1 MPYRRKTCGIFQC
14 FSIGKST
21 CAANSKGVMAVDR
34 KTIIKTDKLSKSF
47 SVSGKQYHIIKN
59 LDLEIYEGDFTVIM
73 GSSGAGKST
82 LLYALS
88 GMDKPSLG
96 SIEYAGKEITGMN
109 DDQLAVFRRKHCG
122 FVFQQVHLVDSMS
135 IMDNAISTG
144 MLIGQKQKDLK
155 KKATELFERVGISEE
170 MTGKFPAQ
178 VSGGEA
184 QRAAMVRA
192 VINDPDVVFADEPT
206 GALNSAGVEAV
217 LNVLTDINNEGQ
229 SVVMVTHDIKSAR
242 RANRILYLEDG
253 GIKGECNPGKY
264 VSGDKKRHEMIRGF
278 LEEMGW

>member
-1 MPYRRKTCGIFQC
+1 MNDK
-14 FSIGKST
+14 K
-21 CAANSKGVMAVDR
+21 V
-34 KTIIKTDKLSKSF
+34 IIKTEKLSKSF
-47 SVSGKQYHIIKN
+47 SVGGEQQHIIKN
-59 LDLEIYEGDFTVIM
+59 LDMEIYEGDFTVIM

-88 GMDKPSLG
+88 GMDKPTLG
-96 SIEYAGKEITGMN
+96 MIEYAGKDITKMN

-122 FVFQQVHLVDSMS
+122 FIFQQVHLVDSMS

-144 MLIGQKQKDLK
+144 MLTGQKQKNLK
-155 KKATELFERVGISEE
+155 KKADELFERVGLSEDLR
-170 MTGKFPAQ
+170 GKFPSQ
-178 VSGGEA
+178 LSGGEA

-206 GALNSAGVEAV
+206 GALNSAGVKSV
-217 LNVLTDINNEGQ
+217 LDVLTEINRTGQ

-242 RANRILYLEDG
+242 RANRIIYLQDG
-253 GIKGECNPGKY
+253 GIIGECDLGEY
-264 VSGDKKRHEMIRGF
+264 VSGDKERHEKIRKF

>member
-1 MPYRRKTCGIFQC
+1 MEVPGVTSENSRK
-14 FSIGKST
+14 
-21 CAANSKGVMAVDR
+21 V
-34 KTIIKTDKLSKSF
+34 IIRTDKLSKSF
-47 SVSGKQYHIIKN
+47 SIGGKQKHIIKN

-96 SIEYAGKEITGMN
+96 SIKYAGEEITKMN

-122 FVFQQVHLVDSMS
+122 FIFQQIHLIDSMS

-144 MLIGQKQKDLK
+144 MLTGQKQKALK
-155 KKATELFERVGISEE
+155 GKAMELFERVGIPED
-170 MTGKFPAQ
+170 MTRKFPAQ
-178 VSGGEA
+178 LSGGEA

-206 GALNSAGVEAV
+206 GALNSAGVTAV
-217 LNVLTDINNEGQ
+217 LDVLTDINRAGQ

-242 RANRILYLEDG
+242 RATRVIYLQDG
-253 GIKGECNPGKY
+253 GILGECRLGQY
-264 VSGDKKRHEMIRGF
+264 VTGDKARHEKLRSF
-278 LEEMGW
+278 LGEMGW

>member
-1 MPYRRKTCGIFQC
+1 MPYRRKTCGIFRC

-170 MTGKFPAQ
+170 MTDKFPAQ

>member
-1 MPYRRKTCGIFQC
+1 MEDK
-14 FSIGKST
+14 K
-21 CAANSKGVMAVDR
+21 V
-34 KTIIKTDKLSKSF
+34 IIKTDKLSKSF
-47 SVSGKQYHIIKN
+47 SVGGKQQHIIKN
-59 LDLEIYEGDFTVIM
+59 LDMEIYEGDFTVIM

-96 SIEYAGKEITGMN
+96 KIDYFGQEITNMK
-109 DDQLAVFRRKHCG
+109 DDKLAVFRRKHCG
-122 FVFQQVHLVDSMS
+122 FVFQQIHLVDSMS

-144 MLIGQKQKDLK
+144 MLTGQKQKDLK
-155 KKATELFERVGISEE
+155 KKAGKLFERVGIGEGLTE
-170 MTGKFPAQ
+170 KFPSQ
-178 VSGGEA
+178 LSGGEA

-206 GALNSAGVEAV
+206 GALNSAGVKAV
-217 LNVLTDINNEGQ
+217 LDVLTDINNSGQ

-242 RANRILYLEDG
+242 RANRIIYLQDG
-253 GIKGECNPGKY
+253 GIMGECRLGKY
-264 VSGDKKRHEMIRGF
+264 VSGDKERHEKLRRF

>member
-1 MPYRRKTCGIFQC
+1 VTSENSRK
-14 FSIGKST
+14 
-21 CAANSKGVMAVDR
+21 V
-34 KTIIKTDKLSKSF
+34 IIRTDKLSKSF
-47 SVSGKQYHIIKN
+47 SIGGKQKHIIKN

-96 SIEYAGKEITGMN
+96 SIKYAGEEITKMN

-122 FVFQQVHLVDSMS
+122 FIFQQIHLIDSMS

-144 MLIGQKQKDLK
+144 MLTGQKQKALK
-155 KKATELFERVGISEE
+155 GKAMELFERVGIPED
-170 MTGKFPAQ
+170 MTRKFPAQ
-178 VSGGEA
+178 LSGGEA

-206 GALNSAGVEAV
+206 GALNSAGVTAV
-217 LNVLTDINNEGQ
+217 LDVLTDINRAGQ

-242 RANRILYLEDG
+242 RATRVIYLQDG
-253 GIKGECNPGKY
+253 GILGECRLGQY
-264 VSGDKKRHEMIRGF
+264 VTGDKARHEKLRSF
-278 LEEMGW
+278 LGEMGW

>member
-1 MPYRRKTCGIFQC
+1 MQEKEVVIRTE
-14 FSIGKST
+14 
-21 CAANSKGVMAVDR
+21 
-34 KTIIKTDKLSKSF
+34 KLSKSF
-47 SVSGKQYHIIKN
+47 SVGGKQQHILKN
-59 LDLEIYEGDFTVIM
+59 LDMEIYRGDFTVIM

-96 SIEYAGKEITGMN
+96 SIRYAGKEITDMN

-122 FVFQQVHLVDSMS
+122 FIFQQIHLVDSMS

-144 MLIGQKQKDLK
+144 MLTGQKQKDLK
-155 KKATELFERVGISEE
+155 EKAMSLFERVGIREE
-170 MTGKFPAQ
+170 LTRKFPAQ
-178 VSGGEA
+178 LSGGEA

-192 VINDPDVVFADEPT
+192 LINDPDVVFADEPT
-206 GALNSAGVEAV
+206 GALNSAGVKAV
-217 LNVLTDINNEGQ
+217 LDVLTDIHKAGQ

-242 RANRILYLEDG
+242 RADRIIYLRDG
-253 GIKGECNPGKY
+253 GIMGECAPGEY
-264 VSGDKKRHEMIRGF
+264 VSGDKKRHETIRRF